1 MLRPMAH
8 PKLARARSGLW
19 CRYDPKE
26 EEEELLDDDDIGLL
40 VLFGEQFS

>member
-1 MLRPMAH
+1 MAH

-26 EEEELLDDDDIGLL
+26 EDDELLLDDDTIGLS